1 MNLDG
6 NGLVVAA
13 GRLPASG
20 PLTPDLVAASSACVG
35 LVRWDAGRW
44 LIQPLALQATVK
56 KAAIAVHNGD
66 WALGPTDLKAVKT
79 EAKALDAVSV
89 LRERAG
95 RLLRK

>member
-1 MNLDG
+1 
-6 NGLVVAA
+6 VAGTELA
-13 GRLPASG
+13 VATARLPLCG
-20 PLTPDLVAASSACVG
+20 PLTRDLVAASSACIG
-35 LVRWDAGRW
+35 LMRWDAGRW

-79 EAKALDAVSV
+79 EAKALDAVAV